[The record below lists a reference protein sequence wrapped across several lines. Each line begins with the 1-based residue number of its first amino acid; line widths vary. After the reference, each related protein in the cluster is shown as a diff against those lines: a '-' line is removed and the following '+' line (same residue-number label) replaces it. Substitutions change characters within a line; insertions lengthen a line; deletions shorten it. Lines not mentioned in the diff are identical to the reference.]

1 MLLRK
6 ILVNLMKNIRVF
18 IQNNGYYKYKYI
30 LTTKIVLGM
39 CRCNFWLNF
48 IIKNPKIKIVNNEVL
63 VLL

>member
-39 CRCNFWLNF
+39 CRCNF
-48 IIKNPKIKIVNNEVL
+48 
-63 VLL
+63 